1 MKKIMTLIVSA
12 SMIMGSAAAVYGA
25 DYSDLKN
32 TNWAYEAVNAMS
44 NQNIVRGY
52 PDGSFHPSNTVTY
65 GEFIKMALTA
75 DTGSDIGNAESGYW
89 AESYYNKAL
98 EEKYFLVTDI
108 GKSML
113 SMEIPRSDMALII
126 SAILGAVTIENYEEL
141 QKNIKDISYKT
152 KHEYDITKAYATG
165 ILTGYTDKTFRPDN
179 TLTRAEAATVIYR
192 LVDESKRVL
201 PVIGGAEAEENRPL
215 AEVIT
220 NYKEFLREN
229 GGIDDLLS
237 VTETYSLD
245 KEYLK
250 YGMQSKENL
259 GVKWIEIP
267 ADVNKEIG
275 RVYLI
280 SGNKVVGGTKR
291 GFGEN
296 MVGVCLYSSET
307 YNPSLDITT
316 IDFIASLDTQRHH
329 ITLIVNPFKK

>member
-44 NQNIVRGY
+44 NQNIVKGY
-52 PDGSFHPSNTVTY
+52 PDGSFHPSDTVTY

-126 SAILGAVTIENYEEL
+126 SAILGEATIENYEEL

-220 NYKEFLREN
+220 NYKSFYTEN
-229 GGIDDLLS
+229 GYLDEDLAAVESYSIDKDP
-237 VTETYSLD
+237 D
-245 KEYLK
+245 K
-250 YGMQSKENL
+250 YGMTLKENR
-259 GVKWIEIP
+259 GTKWIEFP
-267 ADVNKEIG
+267 ANINKDVG
-275 RVYLI
+275 LVYLVKDNI
-280 SGNKVVGGTKR
+280 VIDLTGRGYGSGKVGTA
-291 GFGEN
+291 G
-296 MVGVCLYSSET
+296 YDSDI
-307 YNPSLDITT
+307 DITT
-316 IDFIASLDTQRHH
+316 VDYIASLKTSRHH
-329 ITLIVNPFKK
+329 ITLIKNPFKQ